1 MIKLLS
7 AFFAFG
13 AIMCALTIVLLLFP
27 GTPLDSLWRFNPD
40 AHSAFS
46 SIRPAALL
54 LMLVVGTGCGFAA
67 VGLWRKTLAGIWVAL
82 TILSLK
88 YRRRPVQCFSP
99 TRLPLLDRRTCRW
112 RHDRLLGPLSKG
124 SSYIF
129 ALSSRIEGPT
139 NSVKNYM
146 SDKIGAADS
155 GIITIDQPA
164 GLARENII

>member
-82 TILSLK
+82 TILSLNI
-88 YRRRPVQCFSP
+88 VGDLFNA
-99 TRLPLLDRRTCRW
+99 LV
-112 RHDRLLGPLSKG
+112 RHDYRSL
-124 SSYIF
+124 
-129 ALSSRIEGPT
+129 
-139 NSVKNYM
+139 
-146 SDKIGAADS
+146 IGVPVGGAM
-155 GIITIDQPA
+155 IVY
-164 GLARENII
+164 LARYRKAHRTSLR